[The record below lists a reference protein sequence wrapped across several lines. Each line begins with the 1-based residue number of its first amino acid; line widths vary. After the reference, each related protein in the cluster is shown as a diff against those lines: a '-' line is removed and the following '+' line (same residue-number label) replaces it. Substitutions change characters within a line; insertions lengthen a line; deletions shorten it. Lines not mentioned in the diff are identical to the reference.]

1 MEEILWEK
9 LRELI
14 ANQIGFR
21 IRQQD
26 LQYFQQKI
34 SSRITELKLANV
46 NAYYHLLYDATNKNQ
61 DSFAQENLVA
71 EREWKKLAN
80 LITNGE
86 SFFFRDRGQFDLL
99 ANQILPEII
108 NSKREAKK
116 KGEVPFLSLKI
127 WSAGCSTGEEVYS
140 LAMLIS
146 ELISDFA
153 QWSIVIIGTDINQ
166 SFLNLARKGSYKQ
179 WSFRLTDP
187 LLRTKYFIA
196 DKTDK
201 DRWQVK
207 PYLKNMI
214 SFYQDNLVDI
224 NNISH
229 QNYDLDLVLCRNVF
243 IYFDTDSIAK
253 AVQKIALTL
262 RHGGYF
268 ISGHAELQTIEI
280 NNFKLLSF
288 PESIVYQY
296 LANNREIKPLLTKDD
311 AEQNSYYLI
320 QPAEQEQIELIEL
333 NWQNLIKTSR
343 KDNNSNSSLQPIT
356 KEPVSNIALKTDSIQ
371 LQLKEIET
379 LLKQGQYSNVIQQA
393 KQIIKHQSDI
403 KEAYYL
409 IAQAYANQNKLE
421 EAKQN
426 CDRALLIDSIY
437 LEPLYLL
444 AQIAEEQNNY
454 RRAKELLKRI
464 IYLEPLSINA
474 YTDLGSIYSQENDLD
489 RSQKMYQTAYNILQE
504 SSQNIKI
511 NSQGEVNLDELLTYL
526 KDKL

>member
-1 MEEILWEK
+1 MEAILWEK

-34 SSRITELKLANV
+34 KSRITELKLTNIQEYYRLLD
-46 NAYYHLLYDATNKNQ
+46 NATDKER
-61 DSFAQENLVA
+61 DFFSQENLVA
-71 EREWKKLAN
+71 EREWKKLAS

-108 NSKREAKK
+108 TKKREAQY
-116 KGEVPFLSLKI
+116 KGEIPFLSLKI

-146 ELISDFA
+146 ELIPDLA
-153 QWSIVIIGTDINQ
+153 QWNLVIIGTDLNQ
-166 SFLNLARKGSYKQ
+166 DFLNLARQGSYKQ
-179 WSFRLTDP
+179 WSFRLTEP

-196 DKTDK
+196 DKADK

-207 PYLKNMI
+207 PYLKKMI
-214 SFYQDNLVDI
+214 SFYQDNLIDVS
-224 NNISH
+224 NISH
-229 QNYDLDLVLCRNVF
+229 QNYDLDLVICRNVF

-262 RHGGYF
+262 RPGGYF
-268 ISGHAELQTIEI
+268 ISGHAELQAIEL

-296 LANNREIKPLLTKDD
+296 LANNQEIKPLFTKDD
-311 AEQNSYYLI
+311 VEQNSSYLI
-320 QPAEQEQIELIEL
+320 PTTEQERIELIEL
-333 NWQNLIKTSR
+333 NWQNSIKTSLE
-343 KDNNSNSSLQPIT
+343 NNKNPSSLQPIFN
-356 KEPVSNIALKTDSIQ
+356 EPVSNIAVKTDSIHLQ
-371 LQLKEIET
+371 LQEIET
-379 LLKQGQYSNVIQQA
+379 LLKQSQYTDAIQQA
-393 KQIIKHQSDI
+393 QQIIKYRSDV

-409 IAQAYANQNKLE
+409 IAQAHANQNKLE
-421 EAKQN
+421 AAKQN
-426 CDRALLIDSIY
+426 CDRALQIDSMY

-454 RRAKELLKRI
+454 RKAKELLKRI

-474 YTDLGSIYSQENDLD
+474 YTDLGAIYYQENDLD
-489 RSQKMYQTAYNILQE
+489 RSQKMYQTAYDILQE
-504 SSQNIKI
+504 SSQDIKI
-511 NSQGEVNLDELLTYL
+511 SSQKNVNIDELLAYL
-526 KDKL
+526 KAKL

>member
-34 SSRITELKLANV
+34 NSRITELKLANV
-46 NAYYHLLYDATNKNQ
+46 KEYYHLLDNVINENQ
-61 DSFAQENLVA
+61 DFFASEKLVA

-116 KGEVPFLSLKI
+116 KGEIAFLSLKI

-146 ELISDFA
+146 ELISDLA
-153 QWSIVIIGTDINQ
+153 QWNIIIIGTDINQ
-166 SFLNLARKGSYKQ
+166 SFLDLARKGSYKQ

-187 LLRTKYFIA
+187 LLKTKYFIA

-201 DRWQVK
+201 ERWQVK
-207 PYLKNMI
+207 PHLKNMI

-229 QNYDLDLVLCRNVF
+229 QTYDLDLVLCRNVF
-243 IYFDTDSIAK
+243 IYFDSDSIAK
-253 AVQKIALTL
+253 AVRKIAITL
-262 RHGGYF
+262 RPGGYF
-268 ISGHAELQTIEI
+268 ISGHAELQTIEL

-288 PESIVYQY
+288 PESIVYHY
-296 LANNREIKPLLTKDD
+296 LANNREIKSLLNKDD
-311 AEQNSYYLI
+311 VEQNPYSLI
-320 QPAEQEQIELIEL
+320 QTTEQDRIELIEL
-333 NWQNLIKTSR
+333 NWQNLIKTSLDD
-343 KDNNSNSSLQPIT
+343 DNNPSLLQPIIN
-356 KEPVSNIALKTDSIQ
+356 EPVSNIALKTDSIQ

-379 LLKQGQYSNVIQQA
+379 LLKQGRYSDVIQQA
-393 KQIIKHQSDI
+393 KQIIKHRSDV

-426 CDRALLIDSIY
+426 CDRALQIDSMY

-454 RRAKELLKRI
+454 RKAKELLKRI

-474 YTDLGSIYSQENDLD
+474 YTDLGAIYCQENDLD
-489 RSQKMYQTAYNILQE
+489 RSQKMYQTAYDILQE
-504 SSQNIKI
+504 SSQNLKIK
-511 NSQGEVNLDELLTYL
+511 SQGNINIDEFITYL
-526 KDKL
+526 KNKL